1 MDTEYNAPNTAL
13 VGKKLTLTA
22 DSTDGKATDFIIG
35 GAFCYDDYSTETW
48 TKQFEWYCY
57 AGSKNSLY
65 KSKREKYHDYF

>member
-35 GAFCYDDYSTETW
+35 GAFCYDDYSTET
-48 TKQFEWYCY
+48 
-57 AGSKNSLY
+57 
-65 KSKREKYHDYF
+65 